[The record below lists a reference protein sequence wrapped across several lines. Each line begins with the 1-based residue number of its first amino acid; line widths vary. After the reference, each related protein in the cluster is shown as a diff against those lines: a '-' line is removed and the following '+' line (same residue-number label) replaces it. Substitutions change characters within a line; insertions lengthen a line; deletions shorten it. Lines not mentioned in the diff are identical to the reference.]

1 MQKKT
6 SFLDF
11 HAKKGTG
18 FLHPGGISMTNI
30 LVKEIDPKTGLNILE
45 IGCGTG
51 ATTVQL
57 AKYYTVNL
65 TAIDQSK
72 KMLKSAKQRAWFNKV
87 ADKIQFVLISN
98 QGKLPF
104 EDNMFDVVYAESV
117 LAIITPT
124 QLPLII
130 NEITRVLKPNGKFIC
145 NDAIWKDGTDK
156 NMIEQINRNC
166 LSDFGIVQSTASP
179 AYKDEWIHF
188 FEMENLQL
196 TKVIDKDEM
205 KTTKSRPPKK
215 DSYWFYKTALCVL
228 NPFFLAQKMS
238 FDKALKTTHTNDGKF
253 LKSFLFV
260 LLNKKLESSKIHE
273 TIA

>member
-72 KMLKSAKQRAWFNKV
+72 K
-87 ADKIQFVLISN
+87 
-98 QGKLPF
+98 
-104 EDNMFDVVYAESV
+104 
-117 LAIITPT
+117 
-124 QLPLII
+124 
-130 NEITRVLKPNGKFIC
+130 C
-145 NDAIWKDGTDK
+145 
-156 NMIEQINRNC
+156 
-166 LSDFGIVQSTASP
+166 
-179 AYKDEWIHF
+179 
-188 FEMENLQL
+188 
-196 TKVIDKDEM
+196 
-205 KTTKSRPPKK
+205 
-215 DSYWFYKTALCVL
+215 
-228 NPFFLAQKMS
+228 
-238 FDKALKTTHTNDGKF
+238 
-253 LKSFLFV
+253 
-260 LLNKKLESSKIHE
+260 
-273 TIA
+273 

>member
-18 FLHPGGISMTNI
+18 FLHPGGISMTNVLI
-30 LVKEIDPKTGLNILE
+30 KEIDPKTGLNILE

-57 AKYYTVNL
+57 TKYYTVNL

-87 ADKIQFVLISN
+87 TDKIQFVQISN

-104 EDNMFDVVYAESV
+104 EDNTFDVVYAESV
-117 LAIITPT
+117 LAIITPI

-188 FEMENLQL
+188 FEKENLQL
-196 TKVIDKDEM
+196 MKVIDKDEM
-205 KTTKSRPPKK
+205 KTTNSRPPKK
-215 DSYWFYKTALCVL
+215 DAYWFYKTALCVL

-238 FDKALKTTHTNDGKF
+238 FDKALKTTHIDDGKF

-260 LLNKKLESSKIHE
+260 LVNKKLESSKIHE